1 VPIFSKKNGKHGF
14 PLHII
19 IQILVFTALIGIT
32 ALALRP
38 VQQAI
43 QNEIR
48 HIRDNFIGRAEA
60 AIGRNIR
67 YSSISPSVFGV
78 FDIRNLRILGK
89 EPDSEDLLS
98 VSRFRLSWSFWDL
111 LKGNPLTIRSVLIE
125 KPQINLDL
133 ERDRD
138 LLEHLF
144 SPDPDT
150 GGSRPSLA
158 GLFPEQVLFR
168 IRAGRCRVQ
177 NRRDQ
182 FQIEDLTFDA
192 QAADALISLDGKWD
206 ALVSLHSVFAQPVS
220 ARISMK
226 ATGIV
231 STDIEEGNVVV
242 TVDSLAGDRFQT
254 RPLTFGCSL
263 QNSMLSVRKMG
274 DRLPFDFFL
283 DYGIEDGKLVA
294 RFNCDGFTP
303 KDLLTLSGAWKG
315 ANRWL
320 APAATGAASFERD
333 RQGKLHYQVD
343 IAGGLSAGPAAS
355 FGIRAGGDEKLAQIE
370 EFRVSAPV
378 NAAAAGR
385 ASALP
390 LFQGNIAFR
399 GSIGLT
405 PFTPKGTLSLEN
417 FSLSGETGL
426 SAQLGVNTRGKEIS
440 VLGERIRIG
449 RLVVGVLDIS
459 LVSSGGDMGFAVSAR
474 ELRAPSGEARSG
486 SFSLE
491 GSVNYAVRWLEAS
504 CSLDSVSAADL
515 AEMSRPFIKE
525 PPPPAAADLLRN
537 VSLTTELFFTTDFK
551 RLLYNAPRVEVAV
564 DSRTDAEPALVL
576 SVSGTD
582 KRLELSESRF
592 VWADQPMLFSGYAD
606 YSNPLDLSFSLVTH
620 YQDISYN
627 MEGRVLDRKQIS
639 VRGSYGF
646 QVYITSTDTGA
657 YSGYIEGKEIPIPVR
672 GLPARLSF
680 YTSVRYNSRDFW
692 SFDLDN
698 FEVTDI
704 ASPAGPGY
712 MRITGGADQD
722 GAHFPVVYYR
732 DSISP
737 LSGRADFS
745 WARNFSGLSG
755 TASVEERREPRD
767 GGGSVLPDSPNSPI
781 ERYLVWASFTE
792 NRLDLLVSG
801 SRIRLGRALDN
812 TGGALADGEMRFTWD
827 PEHSYR
833 ADLALNSLSVR
844 MLDRELR
851 VSGRAMLDSDEF
863 AVRNLRLSLA
873 GIEGFAPFFR
883 VSRTENTA
891 AARAEFRG
899 TVGTGNLEGALSIN
913 ARFAPLTSWFGMKR
927 ALRSLDGAAH
937 VEVLRYAD
945 VGSANPFDIVFS
957 RNGREFSVS
966 GGPKDMLRLKLDE
979 DGIFYAGLSS
989 PFPIRGSIAGTIKD
1003 NTIDARCSDLYV
1015 DLAGLWKLLPPVPDI
1030 ALAGGYVSA
1039 QVEIRGLLNDPE
1051 FFGSARGTSV
1061 RVQVPEYITEDI
1073 RPVPF
1078 TVAIE
1083 GNEMRFGPVPATVG
1097 RGAGTVT
1104 GLFRFDRWVPNIF
1117 TIDITVPRE
1126 TPVPFGFNITGF
1138 LANGDV
1144 SGKLKLSMA
1153 DMVFDITGDLL
1164 ANKTELGIDSDEITQ
1179 AQGMDFF
1186 AQTIIP
1192 VTLDIKITTGP
1203 SVEFLW
1209 PSSGFPVLRA
1219 NPAMGTLVHV
1229 TSDSVAGK
1237 FSLDS
1242 DVKIRGGE
1250 IFYFERSFYIR
1261 SGTLTFRETE
1271 ASFDPRLSARAEI
1284 RERSDEGPVTIAM
1297 IVENA
1302 PLLTFTARLESTPS
1316 LSQAEIVSL
1325 LGQNFTGG
1333 QLAEASGSYPRAL
1346 LSATSDVLAQFGVVR
1361 QVERQIRNFLRLD
1374 MFSIRTQ
1381 VLQNAVFSVTGI
1393 NPDPVDRNG
1402 RVSNYFDNTTVFLGK
1417 YIGTDMFIQSML
1429 SLRYDENY
1437 AGSGG
1442 LRFEPDI
1449 GVELQTPFFDVR
1461 WDFIPAHPENWYV
1474 NDNSITLTWRK
1485 SF

>member
-1 VPIFSKKNGKHGF
+1 M
-14 PLHII
+14 
-19 IQILVFTALIGIT
+19 IGIT

-43 QNEIR
+43 QDQIR
-48 HIRDNFIGRAEA
+48 HIRDDLIGRAEA
-60 AIGRNIR
+60 AIGRTIR
-67 YSSISPSVFGV
+67 YSSISPSIFGV

-89 EPDSEDLLS
+89 EPDSEELLS

-111 LKGNPLTIRSVLIE
+111 LKGNPLTVRSVLIDRPE
-125 KPQINLDL
+125 INLDL

-138 LLEHLF
+138 LLELLF
-144 SPDPDT
+144 SLDPDT
-150 GGSRPSLA
+150 GASRPSLT
-158 GLFPEQVLFR
+158 GLLPEHVLFR
-168 IRAGRCRVQ
+168 IRAGQCQ
-177 NRRDQ
+177 IQSRRDR
-182 FQIEDLTFDA
+182 FRVEDLTFDA
-192 QAADALISLDGKWD
+192 QAADELISLDGKWK
-206 ALVSLHSVFAQPVS
+206 ALVSLRSFFAEPVS
-220 ARISMK
+220 ARISMR

-242 TVDSLAGDRFQT
+242 TVDSLAGDLFQT
-254 RPLTFGCSL
+254 RALTFGCSL
-263 QNSMLSVRKMG
+263 QNRMLSVRKMG

-283 DYGIEDGKLVA
+283 DYGIEDGNLAA
-294 RFNCDGFTP
+294 RFNCDVFTP
-303 KDLLTLSGAWKG
+303 KDLLTLSGAWKA

-320 APAATGAASFERD
+320 ALAATGAASFERN
-333 RQGKLHYQVD
+333 RQGNIRYQAAIV
-343 IAGGLSAGPAAS
+343 GGLPAGTAAS
-355 FGIRAGGDEKLAQIE
+355 FEIRAGGDEKLAQIE
-370 EFRVSAPV
+370 EFRVSAPG
-378 NAAAAGR
+378 NTAAAGQS
-385 ASALP
+385 SAAAP
-390 LFQGNIAFR
+390 LFQGGIAFR
-399 GSIGLT
+399 GSLGLK
-405 PFTPKGTLSLEN
+405 PFAPKGKLFLEN
-417 FSLSGETGL
+417 LSFSGETGL
-426 SAQLGVNTRGKEIS
+426 SAELGVNTREKEIS
-440 VLGERIRIG
+440 VSGERVGIG
-449 RLVVGVLDIS
+449 RLVLGVLNIS
-459 LVSSGGDMGFAVSAR
+459 LVPSGGELGFVVSAR
-474 ELRAPSGEARSG
+474 EFREPSGTARPG

-504 CSLDSVSAADL
+504 CSLDSVSAADI
-515 AEMSRPFIKE
+515 AEMGRPFIKE
-525 PPPPAAADLLRN
+525 PLPPAAAGLLRN

-551 RLLYNAPRVEVAV
+551 RLLYNAPRVEAAF
-564 DSRTDAEPALVL
+564 DSQPGTEPALVF

-592 VWADQPMLFSGYAD
+592 VWADQPLLFSGYAD
-606 YSNPLDLSFSLVTH
+606 YSNPLDLNFSLAAH

-639 VRGSYGF
+639 ARGSYGF
-646 QVYITSTDTGA
+646 QVYITSTDAGA

-698 FEVTDI
+698 LEITDI

-722 GAHFPVVYYR
+722 GAHFPLVYYR

-745 WARNFSGLSG
+745 WAQNFSGFSG
-755 TASVEERREPRD
+755 TLNIEERREPRT
-767 GGGSVLPDSPNSPI
+767 GGDHAVSDAPNSLL
-781 ERYLVWASFTE
+781 ERYLLWASFTE

-801 SRIRLGRALDN
+801 SRMRLGRTLDN
-812 TGGALADGEMRFTWD
+812 TGSALADGDLRFTWD
-827 PEHSYR
+827 PERSYR
-833 ADLALNSLSVR
+833 ADLTLNSLNVR
-844 MLDRELR
+844 ILDREFR
-851 VSGRAMLDSDEF
+851 ASGRAMLNKDEF
-863 AVRNLRLSLA
+863 AVQNLRFGIA
-873 GIEGFAPFFR
+873 GLEGFVPSFR
-883 VSRTENTA
+883 VSRAESA
-891 AARAEFRG
+891 AATRAEFRG
-899 TVGTGNLEGALSIN
+899 TVGKGNLEGALSIN
-913 ARFAPLTSWFGMKR
+913 ARFAPVNSWFGINR
-927 ALRSLDGAAH
+927 ALRSLDGAAR

-945 VGSANPFDIVFS
+945 VNSVKPFDIVFS
-957 RNGREFSVS
+957 RNGRELSVS

-979 DGIFYAGLSS
+979 DGTFYAGLSS
-989 PFPIRGSIAGTIKD
+989 PFPVRGSIAGTIND

-1015 DLAGLWKLLPPVPDI
+1015 DLAGLWKLLPPVPDF
-1030 ALAGGYVSA
+1030 ALAGGYISA
-1039 QVEIRGLLNDPE
+1039 QVEIRGPLTDPE

-1061 RVQVPEYITEDI
+1061 RVQVPEYITQDI

-1083 GNEMRFGPVPATVG
+1083 GNQMRFGPVPATVG
-1097 RGAGTVT
+1097 RGAGTVS
-1104 GLFRFDRWVPNIF
+1104 GLFRFDRWIPNIF
-1117 TIDITVPRE
+1117 TMDITVPRE
-1126 TPVPFGFNITGF
+1126 TPIPFGFDITGF
-1138 LANGDV
+1138 LAKGDV
-1144 SGKLKLSMA
+1144 SGKLKLSME
-1153 DMVFDITGDLL
+1153 DLIFDITGDLL
-1164 ANKTELGIDSDEITQ
+1164 ANKTELGLDSDGITQ
-1179 AQGMDFF
+1179 AQGMDLF
-1186 AQTIIP
+1186 AGTINP

-1203 SVEFLW
+1203 TVEFLW
-1209 PSSGFPVLRA
+1209 PSSGFPILRA
-1219 NPAMGTLVHV
+1219 NPAMGTVVHV
-1229 TSDSVAGK
+1229 TADSVARK

-1261 SGTLTFRETE
+1261 SGTLTFKENE

-1284 RERSDEGPVTIAM
+1284 RERSNEGPVTIAM

-1302 PLLTFTARLESTPS
+1302 PLLTFTARFESTPS

-1333 QLAEASGSYPRAL
+1333 QFAEASGSYPTAL
-1346 LSATSDVLAQFGVVR
+1346 LSVTSDVLAQFGVVR
-1361 QVERQIRNFLRLD
+1361 QLERQIRNFLRLD

-1381 VLQNAVFSVTGI
+1381 VLQNAVFSATGI

-1402 RVSNYFDNTTVFLGK
+1402 RVGNYFDNTTVFLGK
-1417 YIGTDMFIQSML
+1417 YIGSELFIQSML

-1437 AGSGG
+1437 TSTGG
-1442 LRFEPDI
+1442 VRFEPDI
-1449 GVELQTPFFDVR
+1449 GVELETPFFNVR